1 MKMKMRKIGRALA
14 GISVLALILTYGIWA
29 QAGPSDTPLPNFS
42 DASPALLV
50 YTAVGVIKNNN
61 LETAFICTN
70 LDTVAVHIGVE
81 VFDKMGVLANS
92 VNLGNGAILN
102 VAVGATR
109 TIATSGT
116 ALLTEDAL
124 ITLLPQL
131 RNGSGRV
138 VATSKTIA
146 CTAVVVDEV
155 NEVVDPLICLLGGAC
170 PPPPTLVHLPLIRV
184 P

>member
-1 MKMKMRKIGRALA
+1 MRKIGRALA
-14 GISVLALILTYGIWA
+14 GVWVLALALTFGTWV
-29 QAGPSDTPLPNFS
+29 QAGPSNTPLPTFS
-42 DASPALLV
+42 DSSPALHV

-70 LDTVAVHIGVE
+70 LDTVPVHIGVE
-81 VFDKMGVLANS
+81 VFDKDGVLQNS
-92 VNLGNGAILN
+92 INALNGQILN

-109 TIATSGT
+109 TIATSGL
-116 ALLTEDAL
+116 AVLTDDHL
-124 ITLLPQL
+124 ITGLPSL